1 VVEQLHTH
9 PPPRARPVADAPV
22 DALLGRADELARR
35 WAIALILAR
44 PLDAISDVPLEE
56 LAHEAPA
63 LCAQLV
69 RAMQSDI
76 ELERLTAQ
84 GAPSPREHSAAAP
97 RLAAICGARDP
108 AAVVQAVEALRG
120 VLWEALLDHLNEPS
134 ARLLADVS
142 DRLAHVC
149 AAALAAA
156 VDLEL
161 APCARAPGPH
171 AEIAISGPD
180 ATARDSGGAAP
191 AGGPAVIVDERAHV
205 AIKIRD
211 ERSEQGPA
219 AWIRSLGAQLE
230 RFKRDRLPFAV
241 LLIELVDSE
250 GLRLHEH
257 PEELSRVSARVEQV
271 LALEPGSWPGSLT
284 RERPGRWWLL
294 APEADRA
301 GARELAERIARA
313 VASHRSDRQARIEV
327 AIGTA
332 VCPTDGQ
339 EAAALA
345 AHADVGLYAAR
356 AAVRAPAGRPAAPV
370 DESA

>member
-1 VVEQLHTH
+1 MVDQLHTR
-9 PPPRARPVADAPV
+9 PSPRARPVADAPI

-44 PLDAISDVPLEE
+44 PLDGISDVPLEE
-56 LAHEAPA
+56 LAREAPA
-63 LCAQLV
+63 LCAQAV
-69 RAMQSDI
+69 RAIQSDA
-76 ELERLTAQ
+76 ELERLTGQ
-84 GAPSPREHSAAAP
+84 AAASSREDSTATL

-108 AAVVQAVEALRG
+108 AAVVEAVEALRG
-120 VLWEALLDHLNEPS
+120 VLWEALLDHLNEPP

-156 VDLEL
+156 VD
-161 APCARAPGPH
+161 AADAPGIRTPAPH

-180 ATARDSGGAAP
+180 ATARDLGSAAP
-191 AGGPAVIVDERAHV
+191 FRGPAVIVDERAPV

-211 ERSEQGPA
+211 ERSEEGPG
-219 AWIRSLGAQLE
+219 AWIRSVGAQLE

-241 LLIELVDSE
+241 LLIELLDIE
-250 GLRLHEH
+250 RLRLHEH
-257 PEELSRVSARVEQV
+257 PEELSRRTARVEQV
-271 LALEPGSWPGSLT
+271 LALEPGAWSASLT

-301 GARELAERIARA
+301 GARELAERIAHT
-313 VASHRSDRQARIEV
+313 VASRGSDRQARIEV

-332 VCPTDGQ
+332 VCPGDGQ
-339 EAAALA
+339 DAAALA

-356 AAVRAPAGRPAAPV
+356 AAVRAPARRPAAPV